1 MQRDSTL
8 GTIVTATVLCVVCS
22 VVVSGSA
29 VGLKS
34 FQDAN
39 KKKFE
44 QSNILEAAGY
54 SEEEID
60 AKDGI
65 KTLFENIETRL
76 IDLETGELAPEEIDR
91 EKYDQKS
98 AAKDP
103 TGELSLPISK
113 EKQTFGFKQHEK
125 YGRVYLL
132 KEGDTLKKVIL
143 PIYGK
148 GLWSTLY
155 GFISLESD
163 LNTVAGITFYEHK
176 ETPGLGGEVDNPKWK
191 AMWPGKL
198 VRNGDDVKIEII
210 KGQVIEGSDN
220 AKYQIDGLSGATI
233 TSRGVSNSVRYWIN
247 DGYGPFLKKLNA
259 SGGGSNG

>member
-1 MQRDSTL
+1 MQRDSAL
-8 GTIVTATVLCVVCS
+8 GTIVTAAILCVVCS
-22 VVVSGSA
+22 VVVSSSA

-39 KKKFE
+39 KKKFR
-44 QSNILEAAGY
+44 QRNILEAAGY
-54 SEEEID
+54 TADEIREQGVD
-60 AKDGI
+60 E
-65 KTLFENIETRL
+65 LFKSIETQM
-76 IDLETGELAPEEIDR
+76 IDLTTGQIATDIDM
-91 EKYDQKS
+91 EKFDQRA

-103 TGELSLPISK
+103 TGELSMEIPA

-125 YGRVYLL
+125 YGRVYLM
-132 KEGDTLKKVIL
+132 KEGDTLKKIIL

-163 LNTVAGITFYEHK
+163 LTTVAGITFYEHK

-198 VRNGDDVKIEII
+198 VRDTVGDVKIEVI
-210 KGQVIEGSDN
+210 KGQTIAGSEDAN
-220 AKYQIDGLSGATI
+220 HQVDGLSGATI
-233 TSRGVSNSVRYWIN
+233 TSRGVSESVQYWLE
-247 DGYGPFLKKLNA
+247 DGYGPLLEKLK
-259 SGGGSNG
+259 SGGSSSNG

>member
-8 GTIVTATVLCVVCS
+8 GTILTATVLCVVCS
-22 VVVSGSA
+22 VVVSASA

-44 QSNILEAAGY
+44 QRNILEAAGFT
-54 SEEEID
+54 SDEIKEKGIEE
-60 AKDGI
+60 
-65 KTLFENIETRL
+65 LFKSIETQL
-76 IDLETGELAPEEIDR
+76 IDLETGELAADID
-91 EKYDQKS
+91 EATYDQKA
-98 AAKDP
+98 AAKSADQSVEIP
-103 TGELSLPISK
+103 K
-113 EKQTFGFKQHEK
+113 AKQTFGFDRHEK
-125 YGRVYLL
+125 YSRVYLM
-132 KEGDTLKKVIL
+132 KEGDSLKKVIL

-191 AMWPGKL
+191 ALWPGKL
-198 VRNGDDVKIEII
+198 VADGGKLKIEII
-210 KGQVIEGSDN
+210 KGQVIGGSDN
-220 AKYQIDGLSGATI
+220 AAHQIDGLSGATI
-233 TSRGVSNSVRYWIN
+233 TSRGVSNAVRYWIK
-247 DGYGPFLKKLNA
+247 DGFGPFLDKLK
-259 SGGGSNG
+259 SGGSNG

>member
-8 GTIVTATVLCVVCS
+8 GTIVTATILCVVCS
-22 VVVSGSA
+22 VVVSASA

-44 QSNILEAAGY
+44 QRNILEAAGF
-54 SEEEID
+54 SPAEINEKGLD
-60 AKDGI
+60 E
-65 KTLFENIETRL
+65 LFKSIETQL
-76 IDLETGELAPEEIDR
+76 VDLETGEPAKDIDP
-91 EKYDQKS
+91 EKYDQKA
-98 AAKDP
+98 AAKD
-103 TGELSLPISK
+103 TSMELSMAIPK

-125 YGRVYLL
+125 YGRIYLM
-132 KEGDTLKKVIL
+132 KEGGTLQKVIL

-198 VRNGDDVKIEII
+198 VRDSSNEVKLEII
-210 KGQVIEGSDN
+210 KGQVVEGSPSAD
-220 AKYQIDGLSGATI
+220 YQIDGLSGATI
-233 TSRGVSNSVRYWIN
+233 TSRGVSNAVRYWIN
-247 DGYGPFLKKLNA
+247 DGYGPFLKKL
-259 SGGGSNG
+259 SSGGSNG

>member
-8 GTIVTATVLCVVCS
+8 GTIVTATILCVVCS
-22 VVVSGSA
+22 VVVSSAA

-39 KKKFE
+39 KKRFR
-44 QSNILEAAGY
+44 QRNILEAAGFTRDAI
-54 SEEEID
+54 SEQGID
-60 AKDGI
+60 E
-65 KTLFENIETRL
+65 LFGSIETQL
-76 IDLETGELAPEEIDR
+76 IDLETGETADGIDV
-91 EKYDQKS
+91 ETYDQVA

-103 TGELSLPISK
+103 SGELSMAIPA

-125 YGRVYLL
+125 YGRVYLM
-132 KEGDTLKKVIL
+132 KDGDTLTKVIL

-198 VRNGDDVKIEII
+198 VRGSDDKVKLEVI
-210 KGQVIEGSDN
+210 KGQAVAGSE
-220 AKYQIDGLSGATI
+220 AAQHQVDGLSGATI
-233 TSRGVSNSVRYWIN
+233 TSRGVSESVQYWLE
-247 DGYGPFLKKLNA
+247 DGYGPFLEKLK
-259 SGGGSNG
+259 SGDGNG